1 MNNDLIGMIA
11 SLIPTPRLHYLVTGY
26 TPFTFADTPD
36 EQLGLNIR
44 KTSILDVMQRLL
56 QVKNMM
62 WPMTEKNKSQPE
74 HNHCYISILNVI
86 QGSYNSLISCLNLS
100 RCLLGFM
107 LRCDRGVLYDY
118 RTSIRTLNNRPPSPP
133 PPRGC

>member
-44 KTSILDVMQRLL
+44 KTSVLDVMQRLL
-56 QVKNMM
+56 QPKNMM
-62 WPMTEKNKSQPE
+62 WPMSNDKNISQPT

-86 QGSYNSLISCLNLS
+86 QGITG
-100 RCLLGFM
+100 LLGSYSG
-107 LRCDRGVLYDY
+107 LS
-118 RTSIRTLNNRPPSPP
+118 SIRTRIRRTKPIQMHANDC
-133 PPRGC
+133 G